1 MTMIQIARRLGRATT
16 MRGGAAVALAQAGEA
31 ARRRARTVAML
42 ARMAAAGVIGVA
54 ASPALSQDLSP
65 ISTMLTTIVTA
76 MTGPIGVALATLAII
91 GVGLTCLFGRLNFGW
106 FGAVVAGVVMIFSAD
121 TIVGG
126 FGGGAP

>member
-1 MTMIQIARRLGRATT
+1 MTMIHTARRLGRATA
-16 MRGGAAVALAQAGEA
+16 MRGGAATALAQAGEA
-31 ARRRARTVAML
+31 GRRRARTVAML
-42 ARMAAAGVIGVA
+42 ARMGAAGVMAAA

-65 ISTMLTTIVTA
+65 VATMLTTIVTA

-126 FGGGAP
+126 FAGGE